1 MSDNRKYYYIELLEK
16 RVKRRK
22 YVHIC
27 PQAPTRARARIFTV
41 GLWGIWAFVGG
52 NARMPFE
59 MEWDADIRL
68 GLIRT
73 SSPMKLQGVECPP
86 SGAAS

>member
-1 MSDNRKYYYIELLEK
+1 
-16 RVKRRK
+16 
-22 YVHIC
+22 
-27 PQAPTRARARIFTV
+27 
-41 GLWGIWAFVGG
+41 
-52 NARMPFE
+52 MPFE

-86 SGAAS
+86 SGATS